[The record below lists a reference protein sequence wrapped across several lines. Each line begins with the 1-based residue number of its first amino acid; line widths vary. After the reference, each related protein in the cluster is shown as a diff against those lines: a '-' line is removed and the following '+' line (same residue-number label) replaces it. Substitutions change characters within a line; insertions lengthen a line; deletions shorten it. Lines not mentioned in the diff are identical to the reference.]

1 MPKTKP
7 DELRSHRW
15 FGVDDLRSF
24 GHRSRMLQMGYA
36 HDEFVGRPIIGI
48 LNTWSDLQ
56 QCHQHFPMR
65 VEEIKRGVLQAG
77 GFPVEMPAISLSE
90 QYVKPTTMLYR
101 NFLAMETE
109 ELLRSHPIDGAVLMG
124 GCDKTIPGLVM
135 GAASMDIPVVVMP
148 AGPMLRGDW
157 AGKILGSGS
166 DVWKYWAEKEA
177 GNITEAQW
185 REMEGG
191 IARSYGTCMTM
202 GTGAT
207 MMSMAEALGLTL
219 PGASAI
225 PAADARHGRMAMHC
239 GKRIVEMVWEDL
251 KPSDV
256 LTRGAFENALTVL
269 MALAGSTNGIIHLL
283 AMARRAEVPL
293 DLGDFDAFARK
304 VRVLANLRPSGEY
317 LMEDFFYAGGL
328 PAFMKVIAEH
338 LHLGERTVSGK
349 TLGEDI
355 AGAEVYRPDVIR
367 PLDQPVSSA
376 DGLAV
381 LKGNLAPDGCVMKP
395 AAAEARLLKHT
406 GPAIVFK
413 TYDEMSKAVA
423 DENLDVTADHVMVL
437 QNAGPVGGP
446 GMPEWG
452 MLPIP
457 KKLLKQGVRDMLRIS
472 DARMSGTSYG
482 ACILHVAPEAHVGGP
497 LAAVRNGDMISV
509 DVEART
515 IRLEV
520 DDATIAARL
529 AEWDPPK
536 RDWGRGYAQL
546 FARHIQQ
553 AHLGC
558 DFDFL
563 GGTRGSIPEPEIH

>member
-1 MPKTKP
+1 
-7 DELRSHRW
+7 
-15 FGVDDLRSF
+15 
-24 GHRSRMLQMGYA
+24 
-36 HDEFVGRPIIGI
+36 
-48 LNTWSDLQ
+48 
-56 QCHQHFPMR
+56 
-65 VEEIKRGVLQAG
+65 
-77 GFPVEMPAISLSE
+77 
-90 QYVKPTTMLYR
+90 
-101 NFLAMETE
+101 
-109 ELLRSHPIDGAVLMG
+109 
-124 GCDKTIPGLVM
+124 
-135 GAASMDIPVVVMP
+135 
-148 AGPMLRGDW
+148 
-157 AGKILGSGS
+157 
-166 DVWKYWAEKEA
+166 
-177 GNITEAQW
+177 
-185 REMEGG
+185 
-191 IARSYGTCMTM
+191 
-202 GTGAT
+202 
-207 MMSMAEALGLTL
+207 
-219 PGASAI
+219 
-225 PAADARHGRMAMHC
+225 
-239 GKRIVEMVWEDL
+239 
-251 KPSDV
+251 
-256 LTRGAFENALTVL
+256 
-269 MALAGSTNGIIHLL
+269 MALAGSTNGIVHLL

-293 DLGDFDAFARK
+293 SLDDFDAFARK

-328 PAFMKVIAEH
+328 PAFMKVIADH
-338 LHLGERTVSGK
+338 LRLGERTVSGK

-355 AGAEVYRPDVIR
+355 AAAEVYRPEVIR

-423 DENLDVTADHVMVL
+423 DESLDVSANHVMVL

-482 ACILHVAPEAHVGGP
+482 ACILHVSPESHVGGP
-497 LAAVRNGDMISV
+497 LAAVRNGDLISV
-509 DVEART
+509 DVEARSIT
-515 IRLEV
+515 LHV

-529 AEWDPPK
+529 AEWAPPN
-536 RDWGRGYAQL
+536 RHYGRGYAQL

-563 GGTRGSIPEPEIH
+563 GGPRGSIPEPEIH